1 MTQNKTEIKNKYQ
14 VLETETEADSEEES
28 SSNKNPAPTK
38 EMKKVFQ
45 QAKPKLMDS
54 IAEIMKK
61 LTSIESRQDKMEAT
75 TYLTRSDSQDWR
87 RKPEQWLPTQEQMA
101 AWDSQRRAM
110 ESQQV

>member
-54 IAEIMKK
+54 IAEI
-61 LTSIESRQDKMEAT
+61 TFIHSFIHC
-75 TYLTRSDSQDWR
+75 
-87 RKPEQWLPTQEQMA
+87 
-101 AWDSQRRAM
+101 
-110 ESQQV
+110 

>member
-1 MTQNKTEIKNKYQ
+1 
-14 VLETETEADSEEES
+14 
-28 SSNKNPAPTK
+28 
-38 EMKKVFQ
+38 
-45 QAKPKLMDS
+45 MDS